1 MKYDLMLI
9 GPATRDINIDYTGQ
23 EVREIG
29 GAVFFCAYA
38 AAAASANLFASVK
51 IHPDDTDVLDAFH
64 LDSDHIAVLPAQC
77 TTLMQNTYFT
87 ADRERRKAE
96 CLAQSDAITP
106 DQIPD
111 VDASGIWGKSR
122 QNTGQAGV
130 LAYYQWASG
139 MPFREIVSH
148 GLTVSTVWFHDLLHE
163 RTSASLQRQRTR

>member
-64 LDSDHIAVLPAQC
+64 LDSDHIAVLPARC

-96 CLAQSDAITP
+96 
-106 DQIPD
+106 
-111 VDASGIWGKSR
+111 
-122 QNTGQAGV
+122 
-130 LAYYQWASG
+130 
-139 MPFREIVSH
+139 
-148 GLTVSTVWFHDLLHE
+148 
-163 RTSASLQRQRTR
+163 

>member
-96 CLAQSDAITP
+96 CLAQSDAACI
-106 DQIPD
+106 
-111 VDASGIWGKSR
+111 IWPVCCTAIS
-122 QNTGQAGV
+122 
-130 LAYYQWASG
+130 
-139 MPFREIVSH
+139 P
-148 GLTVSTVWFHDLLHE
+148 
-163 RTSASLQRQRTR
+163 TS

>member
-87 ADRERRKAE
+87 ADRERRKGRMPGTVG
-96 CLAQSDAITP
+96 CNHSRSDPRCGLRPVSSGRSAVRRFP
-106 DQIPD
+106 QRADPRAFQKARYPQI
-111 VDASGIWGKSR
+111 
-122 QNTGQAGV
+122 
-130 LAYYQWASG
+130 
-139 MPFREIVSH
+139 FRDFSD
-148 GLTVSTVWFHDLLHE
+148 TTK
-163 RTSASLQRQRTR
+163 TA